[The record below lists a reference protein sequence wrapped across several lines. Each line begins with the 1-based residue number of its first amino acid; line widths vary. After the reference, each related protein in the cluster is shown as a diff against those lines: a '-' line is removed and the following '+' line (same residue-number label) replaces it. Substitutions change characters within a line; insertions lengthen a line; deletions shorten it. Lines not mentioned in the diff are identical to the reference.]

1 MMRAEVEMSLEQEIK
16 QEKGFTSE
24 RHKAVVNVM
33 FTEAWIRSQMSDILK
48 PYDLTL
54 QQYNVLR
61 ILRGS
66 NPKPLSTSCIR
77 DRMLDKMSDA
87 SRIVDRL
94 FKKGLLDRKTCTA
107 DKRLVDVFIS
117 KEGLNVLSQIDVSM
131 KSFNDNLDS
140 ITEEEARVLNDILD
154 RIRA

>member
-1 MMRAEVEMSLEQEIK
+1 MGLEKEIK
-16 QEKGFTSE
+16 QEKGFASE
-24 RHKAVVNVM
+24 RHKAVVNIM
-33 FTEAWIRSQMSDILK
+33 FTEAWLRNRMSEILK
-48 PYDLTL
+48 PFDLTL

-66 NPKPLSTSCIR
+66 NPKAMSTSCIR

-94 FKKGLLDRKTCTA
+94 FKKGLLDRRICEL
-107 DKRLVDVFIS
+107 DKRLVDVYITS
-117 KEGLNVLSQIDVSM
+117 EGLRVLGQIDASM
-131 KSFNDNLDS
+131 TGFNENLDQ
-140 ITEEEARVLNDILD
+140 ITEEEAQVLNNILD